1 MQLRSQRVDNMMTLV
16 TAVMGFGMFAFFT
29 LVFVAAH
36 G

>member
-1 MQLRSQRVDNMMTLV
+1 MQMQAQRGDKVMTV
-16 TAVMGFGMFAFFT
+16 ATALMGFGMFAFFT